1 VTRTSAAAFGAL
13 LVAAGWVALVPS
25 VDAQAQPSAPVARE
39 ATGNTAPH
47 PDLAPD
53 FTRTDV
59 AGKAVRLSSYRGK
72 VVLLN
77 FWATWCAP
85 CLDEIPAFSR
95 WQQKYG
101 AEGLQVLGV
110 SMDDDP
116 KPVTSAIGKFH
127 VVYPV
132 VMSDEKLVELYGGV
146 LGLPLSFIVD
156 PSGRIVA
163 RFQGKSDLKRM
174 EQQLKTLLPHPRT

>member
-1 VTRTSAAAFGAL
+1 
-13 LVAAGWVALVPS
+13 
-25 VDAQAQPSAPVARE
+25 
-39 ATGNTAPH
+39 
-47 PDLAPD
+47 LAPD
-53 FTRTDV
+53 FSRTDV
-59 AGKAVRLSSYRGK
+59 AGKVIRLSHYRGQ

-77 FWATWCAP
+77 FWATWCPP
-85 CLDEIPAFSR
+85 CLDEIPAFSG

-110 SMDDDP
+110 SMDDGP

-127 VVYPV
+127 VVYPI

-146 LGLPLSFIVD
+146 LGLPLSFIID

-163 RFQGKSDLKRM
+163 HFQGKSDLRRM
-174 EQQLKTLLPHPRT
+174 EQQIKALLPHPRT